1 MPKIVAIMY
10 MVVSFFVVGCSS
22 ITYKENGIEFHRFSF
37 GQITT
42 ASQLKV
48 GRDKEGHMTLTVS
61 GLQNDQAEALSKVV
75 EGAVKGAIQG
85 AK

>member
-10 MVVSFFVVGCSS
+10 MFVSFFVVGCSS

-48 GRDKEGHMTLTVS
+48 GRDKEGHITLTVS

>member
-1 MPKIVAIMY
+1 
-10 MVVSFFVVGCSS
+10 MVFYRLLPALLLCGCST
-22 ITYKENGIEFHRFSF
+22 IYYKENGVEFHRFSF

-48 GRDKEGHMTLTVS
+48 GRDKEGHITLTVS

>member
-1 MPKIVAIMY
+1 MPKNVAIIFMI
-10 MVVSFFVVGCSS
+10 VLCLFGCSH
-22 ITYKENGIEFHRFSF
+22 IYYKENGVEFSRTSF
-37 GQITT
+37 GQITV
-42 ASQLKV
+42 AQSLKV
-48 GRDKEGHMTLTVS
+48 GRDKDGHITLTVS

>member
-1 MPKIVAIMY
+1 MTMVYYKILPVLLLC
-10 MVVSFFVVGCSS
+10 GCST
-22 ITYKENGIEFHRFSF
+22 IYYKENGVEFRRVSF

-48 GRDKEGHMTLTVS
+48 GRDKEGHITLTVS